1 MHPIDPLLP
10 PGMVF
15 AAEDSI
21 DPTDRLDRTELSAIL
36 KAVDKRRREFTL
48 GRFCAR
54 AAMRRLGVPVAAVP
68 VGERRE
74 PLWPEGI
81 VGSISHSGSHAVAVL
96 ARTADYASLGVDVE
110 ISRSLEAGVR
120 ERIGSTEELREIAE
134 HPLCAGLEPA
144 ASAAMLFAAKEAIYK
159 CCFPVARE
167 FLSFEDV
174 RWRAIGSDRFRA
186 EPLGS
191 DKPASRVPL
200 QNIEGR
206 MALDTDGCWALAWIE
221 QHQTA
226 PPTD

>member
-1 MHPIDPLLP
+1 LHPLDKLLP
-10 PGMVF
+10 PNTVF

-21 DPTDRLDRTELSAIL
+21 DPTDRLDSTELAAIA

-81 VGSISHSGSHAVAVL
+81 VGSISHSGSHAVAVV
-96 ARTADYASLGVDVE
+96 ARSRDYVSLGVDVE
-110 ISRSLEAGVR
+110 IARSLEVGIR
-120 ERIGSTEELREIAE
+120 ERIGTAEELRDIAG
-134 HPLCAGLEPA
+134 HPLCIDLEPA
-144 ASAAMLFAAKEAIYK
+144 ASAALLFAAKEAIYK

-174 RWRAIGSDRFRA
+174 RWLPIGPDRFRA
-186 EPLGS
+186 EPVGNG
-191 DKPASRVPL
+191 KPASRIPL
-200 QNIEGR
+200 QKIQGR
-206 MALDTDGCWALAWIE
+206 MTLDAGGCWALAWIE
-221 QHQTA
+221 QHQSA
-226 PPTD
+226 PPEG

>member
-1 MHPIDPLLP
+1 MHPLDKLLP
-10 PGMVF
+10 PNTVF

-21 DPTDRLDRTELSAIL
+21 DPTDRLDSTELAAIV

-81 VGSISHSGSHAVAVL
+81 VGSISHSGSHAVAVVGHS
-96 ARTADYASLGVDVE
+96 ADYASLGVDVE
-110 ISRSLEAGVR
+110 ISRSLEPGIR
-120 ERIGSTEELREIAE
+120 ERIGSMEELREIAG

-144 ASAAMLFAAKEAIYK
+144 ASAALLFAAKEAIYK

-167 FLSFEDV
+167 FLSFDDV
-174 RWRAIGSDRFRA
+174 RWFASGPDRFRV
-186 EPLGS
+186 EPVGNG
-191 DKPASRVPL
+191 KPASRIPL
-200 QNIEGR
+200 QLIQGR
-206 MALDTDGCWALAWIE
+206 MAVTTDGCWALAWIE
-221 QHQTA
+221 RHQTA
-226 PPTD
+226 PPED